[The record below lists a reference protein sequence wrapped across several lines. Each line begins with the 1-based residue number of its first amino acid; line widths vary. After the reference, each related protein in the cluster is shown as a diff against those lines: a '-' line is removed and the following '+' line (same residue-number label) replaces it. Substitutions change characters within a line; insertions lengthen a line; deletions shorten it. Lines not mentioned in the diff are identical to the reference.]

1 MTEKLKKYFEQDIA
15 LAVISGLKKGA
26 DCEFSKVIVRPFTAG
41 DEIKYQFEYTVKA
54 QVKHKNITADKLV
67 EEVAMLLESCFTQC
81 MVYGRENDFHINCF
95 NGKIK
100 VKTMPPSKKVT
111 VKAHNKKKEYIL
123 NEGENIDFLIYLG
136 VMTKDGRVVKAKYN
150 KFRQINKYLELL
162 RTSLDVLP
170 KDRPLK
176 IVDFG
181 CGKAYLTFALYYYV
195 VKILG
200 RDADITGLDLKED
213 VIDYCNKVAKDLN
226 YTSLEFQK
234 GDIKDY
240 DRTQDV
246 DMVIMLHACDNATD
260 EGIVQSLRFNAK
272 IIIAVPCCQHEFFR
286 QIENENLKPMLQFG
300 ILKERFSALATDSL
314 RAQLLKALGFDVSV
328 MEFIDTEHTPK
339 NIAIRAVRSGGF
351 NRKEYAQYEA
361 FRDYLK
367 LTPYIE
373 RRIKEE
379 KII

>member
-15 LAVISGLKKGA
+15 LAVISGLKKSA
-26 DCEFSKVIVRPFTAG
+26 DCEFSKVTVRPFTAG

-67 EEVAMLLESCFTQC
+67 EEVAILLENCFTQC
-81 MVYGRENDFHINCF
+81 MIYGRENDFHINCF

-100 VKTMPPSKKVT
+100 AKTMPPSKKVT

-170 KDRPLK
+170 KDRALK

-351 NRKEYAQYEA
+351 NRKEYARYEA
-361 FRDYLK
+361 FRDFLK

>member
-26 DCEFSKVIVRPFTAG
+26 DCEFSKVTVRPFTAG

-54 QVKHKNITADKLV
+54 QVKHKNITADQLV
-67 EEVAMLLESCFTQC
+67 EEVAILLENCFTQC

-100 VKTMPPSKKVT
+100 AKTMPPSKKVA

-136 VMTKDGRVVKAKYN
+136 VMTKDGKVVKAKYN

-246 DMVIMLHACDNATD
+246 DMVIMLHACDNVTD